1 MSDTEFK
8 KHDADKN
15 RMELLPPF
23 SLQAIAGIFTFGA
36 KKYDDFN
43 YMRGAKWSRY
53 YGALQRHLN
62 AWYQGEENDP
72 ETGKSHLYHAG
83 CCIMILIE
91 TQQFEKGEDDRPKFT
106 NPQTP

>member
-1 MSDTEFK
+1 MQIEGEFK
-8 KHDADKN
+8 KGDSDKN
-15 RMELLPPF
+15 RLELLPPH
-23 SLQAIAGIFTFGA
+23 SLMAIAEIFTFGA

-43 YMRGAKWSRY
+43 YMKCTKWSRY

-62 AWYQGEENDP
+62 AWYSGEELDA

-91 TQQFEKGEDDRPKFT
+91 LQDFGKGEDDRPKFSK
-106 NPQTP
+106 